1 MSKVVAVLNQKGGVG
16 KTTTAVNLGVALA
29 ENSFKV
35 LLIDLDPT
43 GSLTNWLADSD
54 PVIDSG
60 LDDLLQCEAAP
71 HDILRKA
78 EKLGIDFIPPGK
90 NLRDVAADRN
100 LDSNTLRQRLGDF
113 IDNYHFVLIDCPPS
127 SDFLAASALAA
138 ADSIIIPIQTETL
151 PLQAGIKFL
160 DWLGEFRMRNE
171 SRIDI
176 MGVLP
181 CMYDSRTRLSK
192 RILDAMRSSENLGP
206 LVFDT
211 VIRKNATLA
220 ELPGSGKS
228 IFRSASTSF
237 GASDYSSLAR
247 EVVERSGISAP
258 GEDAGMPEAAGEERN
273 SLLQETNSVPLQTK
287 EGEPVHQAFGSSE
300 YATGDDSEEVS

>member
-35 LLIDLDPT
+35 LLIDLDPA
-43 GSLTNWLADSD
+43 GGLTNWLADGD
-54 PVIDSG
+54 ALIDSG
-60 LDDLLQCEAAP
+60 LDDLLRCEAAP
-71 HDILRKA
+71 HDILRRA
-78 EKLGIDFIPPGK
+78 EKLGVDFIAPGK
-90 NLRDVAADRN
+90 NLRNVAVDGN
-100 LDSNTLRQRLGDF
+100 LDSNTLRQRLNDF
-113 IDNYHFVLIDCPPS
+113 VDNYHFVLMDCPPS
-127 SDFLAASALAA
+127 SGFLTASALMA

-151 PLQAGIKFL
+151 PLRAGIDFL
-160 DWLGEFRMRNE
+160 DWLGEFRIRNE
-171 SRIDI
+171 TRIDI
-176 MGVLP
+176 MGILP

-220 ELPGSGKS
+220 EFPGSGKS

-237 GASDYSSLAR
+237 GASDYSSLVR
-247 EVVERSGISAP
+247 EVIERSGMSAP
-258 GEDAGMPEAAGEERN
+258 GGNAVSTEAEGDEKKSILR
-273 SLLQETNSVPLQTK
+273 ETDSAAMQTE
-287 EGEPVHQAFGSSE
+287 EGEAVHQASGSSGF
-300 YATGDDSEEVS
+300 AASGDSEEV

>member
-228 IFRSASTSF
+228 IFRSASTSCPIHRA
-237 GASDYSSLAR
+237 GTPL
-247 EVVERSGISAP
+247 IST
-258 GEDAGMPEAAGEERN
+258 
-273 SLLQETNSVPLQTK
+273 SC
-287 EGEPVHQAFGSSE
+287 
-300 YATGDDSEEVS
+300 